1 MHNDAILLT
10 RFSFIPKWK
19 TMCLYLCSLD
29 INNINPGNF
38 FVLHSKNNYKQ
49 IGKNGILGK

>member
-1 MHNDAILLT
+1 MNNDAILLT